1 MDKYEQDREILKRLR
16 AGDMSACSDCI
27 ELHSNNL
34 YGLALR
40 LLNNEAAA
48 EDVVQETFL
57 NAFKAIRDFD
67 GRSSLGTWLFRIA
80 YNNAMMQ
87 LRKHKPNL
95 VEIDQPIYS
104 EGEEIPRQ
112 LFDWCCLPEED
123 FMTAEAQEKIQASIQ
138 QLSEPLR
145 VVFMLRDL
153 DGLST
158 SEVAEILEISES
170 AVKVRLHRAR
180 LAMREFFIWVFYRMG
195 KRKPVKRLVLRYANE
210 SFEISTAFI
219 RLYRWDPFR

>member
-1 MDKYEQDREILKRLR
+1 VDKYEQDREILKRLR

-27 ELHSNNL
+27 ELHSNSL

-40 LLNNEAAA
+40 LVNDQSEA

-80 YNNAMMQ
+80 YNNAMMH
-87 LRKHKPNL
+87 LRKHKPEL
-95 VEIDQPIYS
+95 EEIDQPIYRD
-104 EGEEIPRQ
+104 GEEIPRQ

-123 FMTAEAQEKIQASIQ
+123 FMTSEAQEKIRANIL

-145 VVFMLRDL
+145 VVFTLRDVE
-153 DGLST
+153 GLST

-180 LAMREFFIWVFYRMG
+180 LAMRENLSGYFTEWA
-195 KRKPVKRLVLRYANE
+195 KEKQ
-210 SFEISTAFI
+210 
-219 RLYRWDPFR
+219 